1 MNDYWN
7 STLKFTTL
15 LDLMLILSGRTLKGN
30 IMGGRSLTSHCPFQK
45 PGHAAFSLEKKKKNG
60 EVEVV
65 GKIFL
70 YERK

>member
-1 MNDYWN
+1 MYDYWS

-15 LDLMLILSGRTLKGN
+15 LDLMPILSGRTLKGN
-30 IMGGRSLTSHCPFQK
+30 IIGGRSLTSHCLFQK
-45 PGHAAFSLEKKKKNG
+45 PGCAALSLAEKGK
-60 EVEVV
+60 VEEA